1 MENFS
6 RSCSPALQPSI
17 GTVYLVPR
25 QECFDDL
32 KPIAF
37 MEGAVVPTLKEK
49 VIATQVGQEQS
60 HPPRDPFSAIPV
72 EVLPIIPDCPIGEKA
87 RTQIIDGVEVVSA
100 ASATF
105 RVDSPE
111 KCVHACMT
119 SSYPDGSRLPLLC
132 RSSQFVRKSFK
143 CSVYPDALNPNG
155 YLEYKPNPN
164 VLYMEKL
171 CISEEILPLSCDEI
185 FRRIPQHVII
195 GHASEILTVSSEEEC
210 ICECILAKV
219 KRDIDC
225 RSLLHYPEVQTSN
238 CILNIHSR
246 LTRSEYFMPE
256 LEYKVD
262 YVQIPECARKAGGA
276 NLDSTVSNNREPL
289 MSIDTRIVENDKDFG
304 LPPGIGS
311 VESEWSEWTTCD
323 PKTSTHR
330 RERLCTDCVEQIQI
344 QPCFSNNN
352 FDDILESF
360 VTEQDKAD
368 LPGSQRLKPT
378 KNKPSIDII
387 PFPIS
392 QMIAENN
399 KTADIEYFGPPF
411 KNLSPTWKSTFRRI

>member
-1 MENFS
+1 
-6 RSCSPALQPSI
+6 
-17 GTVYLVPR
+17 
-25 QECFDDL
+25 
-32 KPIAF
+32 
-37 MEGAVVPTLKEK
+37 
-49 VIATQVGQEQS
+49 
-60 HPPRDPFSAIPV
+60 
-72 EVLPIIPDCPIGEKA
+72 
-87 RTQIIDGVEVVSA
+87 
-100 ASATF
+100 
-105 RVDSPE
+105 
-111 KCVHACMT
+111 
-119 SSYPDGSRLPLLC
+119 
-132 RSSQFVRKSFK
+132 
-143 CSVYPDALNPNG
+143 
-155 YLEYKPNPN
+155 
-164 VLYMEKL
+164 MEKL
-171 CISEEILPLSCDEI
+171 CIS
-185 FRRIPQHVII
+185 

-360 VTEQDKAD
+360 VTEQDKEISGVTA
-368 LPGSQRLKPT
+368 
-378 KNKPSIDII
+378 
-387 PFPIS
+387 IS

-411 KNLSPTWKSTFRRI
+411 ENLSPTWKSTFRRV